1 MWIDMKA
8 KTTFKVNEFAGT
20 IGLIVACVVIFSTFI
35 APYLNA
41 NIDNWYLSQTIGVV
55 YICSILLMSVF
66 IYIDFQGRL
75 MDIIRTT
82 DKLLIWGIGMGVA
95 AKIMADGTN
104 DMNVLV
110 GLVMI
115 AIHSIVVIYP
125 DIWSV
130 KEKEV
135 ESNEE

>member
-8 KTTFKVNEFAGT
+8 KTTFHVSAFAGT
-20 IGLIVACVVIFSTFI
+20 IGLIVACVVTFSNFI
-35 APYLNA
+35 APYLGA
-41 NIDNWYLSQTIGVV
+41 NIDNWVLSQTIGMV
-55 YICSILLMSVF
+55 YICSILLMAVL

-75 MDIIRTT
+75 MDIIRATN
-82 DKLLIWGIGMGVA
+82 KLLIWGIGTWVA
-95 AKIMADGTN
+95 ANIIADGTS
-104 DMNVLV
+104 DMNTLV
-110 GLVMI
+110 GLTMI